1 MATSKSGAKAKS
13 TAAKKTTA
21 KKSTQAKTS
30 VTKVSAKTAAAPV
43 AVKKSLFKKSTGE
56 PNFPAIIIAEVLG
69 TFTLTAVALLT
80 LQDIGALYV
89 GLTLALAVL
98 VIGGVSGAHINP
110 AVTFGLWSARKLKLS
125 LVPVYWVA
133 QFVGAILAVLMLGM
147 VNGSGYPLD
156 FTHFAT
162 ISWGVLVAE
171 LVGTAV
177 FLFGLVAVVSN
188 DKLQNLG
195 KAFGIGLSLTIGLLV
210 AGGALS
216 TLQSA
221 KYADYQ
227 SQQSQQLSTESGTEA
242 PAIPSE
248 LYIKGVTLNPAVA
261 LAATEHTE
269 SQLSQMAA
277 SDDEP
282 SYSRLGLE
290 TILGTL
296 AGAALGA
303 NLFLLLAYV
312 NRQQI

>member
-21 KKSTQAKTS
+21 KKSTKAKTS

-156 FTHFAT
+156 FSHFAT

-188 DKLQNLG
+188 DRLQNLG

-227 SQQSQQLSTESGTEA
+227 SQQSQQLSTESATEA

-248 LYIKGVTLNPAVA
+248 LYIKGATLNPAVA

>member
-156 FTHFAT
+156 FSHFAT

-188 DKLQNLG
+188 DRLQNLG

-227 SQQSQQLSTESGTEA
+227 SQQSQQLSTGSTAEA

-282 SYSRLGLE
+282 HYSRLGLE